1 MYDGRVPAK
10 GATSRCRVVDIR
22 HRGGQTM
29 SYFSKRA
36 LRWAAPVALVGALG
50 LAACGNSDDTEAV
63 RVAAPSAVGVG
74 SDQHLANKAEELAR
88 VSAVAGS
95 DQHLSNKAEEL
106 AQEQRAFRAASVG
119 SDQHLNNRAAEIAS
133 QRANRAASARLT
145 GQAEQMQRAE
155 AARLAAQAEQV
166 ERSAHL
172 EGQANT
178 YSGIDVPTN
187 SDANLP
193 NVFEAGNRAA
203 QAALAEQYVEQLQDR
218 ADGNRDALMAQAE
231 QYVEQQQ
238 DRADSNRSFL
248 PGSHHVPT
256 Q

>member
-1 MYDGRVPAK
+1 MYDGRVLAK

-63 RVAAPSAVGVG
+63 RVAAPSAAGV
-74 SDQHLANKAEELAR
+74 
-88 VSAVAGS
+88 GS

>member
-1 MYDGRVPAK
+1 
-10 GATSRCRVVDIR
+10 
-22 HRGGQTM
+22 M

-36 LRWAAPVALVGALG
+36 VRWAAPVALVGALG

-74 SDQHLANKAEELAR
+74 SDQHLANQAEELAR
-88 VSAVAGS
+88 PSAVAGS
-95 DQHLSNKAEEL
+95 DQHLNNQAEEL

-119 SDQHLNNRAAEIAS
+119 SDQHLNNQAAEIAS
-133 QRANRAASARLT
+133 QRANRAASDRLS
-145 GQAEQMQRAE
+145 GQAEQMQRAQV
-155 AARLAAQAEQV
+155 ARLAAQAERS
-166 ERSAHL
+166 EWSAHL

-178 YSGIDVPTN
+178 YSVVDVPTN

-203 QAALAEQYVEQLQDR
+203 QAALADGYVTQLQDQS
-218 ADGNRDALMAQAE
+218 DGNRDAQMAQAD
-231 QYVEQQQ
+231 QYVTQQQ
-238 DRADSNRSFL
+238 DRADSNRYFL